1 MILDSFNIKPED
13 CREDFKPMS
22 TYLGNV
28 ISASSQW
35 CNVVFLLGHPNESIS
50 GRSYREPWPLAMKI
64 INALHFW
71 QNNHCRGAYNKDLE
85 WAKDYIERKNHA

>member
-1 MILDSFNIKPED
+1 MTLRK
-13 CREDFKPMS
+13 
-22 TYLGNV
+22 YLMG
-28 ISASSQW
+28 IWSATSQW
-35 CNVVFLLGHPNESIS
+35 LNVVLLLGHPNESIS